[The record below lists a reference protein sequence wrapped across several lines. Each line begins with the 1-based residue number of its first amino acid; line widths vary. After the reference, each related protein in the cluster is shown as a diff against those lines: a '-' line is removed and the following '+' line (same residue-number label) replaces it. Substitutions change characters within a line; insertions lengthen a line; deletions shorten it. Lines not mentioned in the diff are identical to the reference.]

1 MTIADLIT
9 ILPVAL
15 HEVLIEDG
23 MNLEA
28 TMLQTRGDLE
38 EITTIIR
45 LNVCNLDSQNQG
57 TKSEIEDLIRV
68 KSFMMSC
75 STFMGFEEARDIKR
89 LVDFRFN
96 YPSLYSTLEI
106 FAWG

>member
-15 HEVLIEDG
+15 HEALIEEE
-23 MNLEA
+23 MNLNA
-28 TMLQTRGDLE
+28 TMIETKGDLE

-45 LNVCNLDSQNQG
+45 LNVCKMDSQKMN
-57 TKSEIEDLIRV
+57 TLSEIEDLIHV

-75 STFMGFEEARDIKR
+75 STFMGFEEAREIKR
-89 LVDFRFN
+89 LSDFRFH
-96 YPSLYSTLEI
+96 YPSLYSTLEV